1 VTESAVPVPRLAATV
16 MLLRPAAEAYEVYLV
31 RRSATMAFAAGMY
44 AFPGGTVDPRDTAT
58 ELGWVAPPNRLG
70 LPEEEARAVVC
81 AAVREVFEETGVLLA
96 GPSAGTVLADVS
108 TVDWEERRR
117 AVEAR
122 EVGFAD
128 LLRQL
133 GLVLRGDLLA
143 AWSRWITPEGEPRR
157 YDTYFFVAR
166 LPEGQRTRHIGA
178 EASHGLWAVPAGTA
192 DLPMLPP
199 TRTTLAQL
207 AESSTVDDVINAA
220 AHRDAVHPVRP
231 RFVDGRLVF

>member
-1 VTESAVPVPRLAATV
+1 
-16 MLLRPAAEAYEVYLV
+16 MLLRPGPEVYLV
-31 RRSATMAFAAGMY
+31 RRAATMAFAAGMY
-44 AFPGGTVDPRDTAT
+44 AFPGGTVDPRDAAT
-58 ELGWVAPPNRLG
+58 DLGWVGPPNRLG
-70 LPEEEARAVVC
+70 LPGDEARAVVC

-96 GPSAGTVLADVS
+96 GPSPQTVLADVS
-108 TVDWEERRR
+108 TVDWEEARR

-122 EVGFAD
+122 EVGFAE
-128 LLRQL
+128 LLRER

-143 AWSRWITPEGEPRR
+143 AWSRWITPEVEPRR

-166 LPEGQRTRHIGA
+166 LPEGQLTRHIGA
-178 EASHGLWAVPAGTA
+178 EASHGLWAAPPHTA

-207 AESSTVDDVINAA
+207 AEWPTVDEAINAA

-231 RFVDGRLVF
+231 RFVEGRLVL

>member
-1 VTESAVPVPRLAATV
+1 VTESPVPVPRLAATV
-16 MLLRPAAEAYEVYLV
+16 MLLRQPYEVYLV
-31 RRSATMAFAAGMY
+31 RRASTMAFAAGMY
-44 AFPGGTVDPRDTAT
+44 AFPGGTVDPRDAVTD
-58 ELGWVAPPNRLG
+58 LGWVAPPNRLG
-70 LPEEEARAVVC
+70 LPEDEARAVVC

-96 GPSAGTVLADVS
+96 GPSAGSVLADVS

-122 EVGFAD
+122 QIGFAE
-128 LLRQL
+128 LLRES

-143 AWSRWITPEGEPRR
+143 AWSRWITPEVEPRR
-157 YDTYFFVAR
+157 YDTYFFAAR

-178 EASHGLWAVPAGTA
+178 EASHGLWAAPADTA

-199 TRTTLAQL
+199 TQTTLAQL
-207 AESSTVDDVINAA
+207 AECSTVDDALNAA

-231 RFVDGRLVF
+231 RFVDGRLVL

>member
-1 VTESAVPVPRLAATV
+1 VTESTVPVPRLAATV
-16 MLLRPAAEAYEVYLV
+16 MLLRPPYEVYLV
-31 RRSATMAFAAGMY
+31 RRASTMAFAAGMY
-44 AFPGGTVDPRDTAT
+44 AFPGGTVDPRDAAT
-58 ELGWVAPPNRLG
+58 DLAWVAPPNRLG
-70 LPEEEARAVVC
+70 LPEDEARAVVC

-96 GPSAGTVLADVS
+96 GPSAGSVLADVS

-122 EVGFAD
+122 QVGFAE
-128 LLRQL
+128 LLRGS

-157 YDTYFFVAR
+157 YDTYFFAAR
-166 LPEGQRTRHIGA
+166 LPEGQRTRHIGV
-178 EASHGLWAVPAGTA
+178 EASHGLWAGPADTA

-207 AESSTVDDVINAA
+207 AECSTVDDALNAA

>member
-1 VTESAVPVPRLAATV
+1 MTESPVPVPRLAATV
-16 MLLRPAAEAYEVYLV
+16 MLLRPPYEVYLV
-31 RRSATMAFAAGMY
+31 RRASTMAFAAGMY
-44 AFPGGTVDPRDTAT
+44 AFPGGTVDPRDAAT
-58 ELGWVAPPNRLG
+58 DLDWVGPPNRLG
-70 LPEEEARAVVC
+70 LPEDEARAVVC

-96 GPSAGTVLADVS
+96 GPSAGSVLADVS

-122 EVGFAD
+122 QIGFAE
-128 LLRQL
+128 LLRES

-157 YDTYFFVAR
+157 YDTYFFAAR
-166 LPEGQRTRHIGA
+166 LPEGQLTRHIGA
-178 EASHGLWAVPAGTA
+178 EASHGLWAAPAGTA

-207 AESSTVDDVINAA
+207 AECSTVDDALNAA

-231 RFVDGRLVF
+231 RLVDGRLVI